1 MADLEV
7 EGGERTAGR
16 DVDFNGGDHTGCKN
30 QQEKRECMIDEVHSS
45 WLYLR
50 YLRSF
55 DSFQWRTIDQL
66 HAVERP
72 ILELEAE
79 KWNSEKMHGDC
90 T

>member
-1 MADLEV
+1 MGDLEV
-7 EGGERTAGR
+7 EGDGRTAAG
-16 DVDFNGGDHTGCKN
+16 DVDFHGGDHAGCKD
-30 QQEKRECMIDEVHSS
+30 QKGKRECMTDEVHSS
-45 WLYLR
+45 WL

-90 T
+90 M